1 MTAHRL
7 SFAVSLLCVF
17 LLQSV
22 VGVASADCPVEKKTH
37 KLKFKTKGDQC
48 VAKVVKSSDDAD
60 ASSVDVCEG
69 DTVTWS
75 VSGAK
80 KSVVFDG
87 VSPFAEWTDSGFQG
101 SKIEGTVK
109 AGAAKD
115 GQKTAYKYSVAV
127 DGQPCVLDPQII
139 VDRRR

>member
-80 KSVVFDG
+80 LRHRSSDAFRSSSPRYSPACATGG
-87 VSPFAEWTDSGFQG
+87 V
-101 SKIEGTVK
+101 
-109 AGAAKD
+109 
-115 GQKTAYKYSVAV
+115 
-127 DGQPCVLDPQII
+127 
-139 VDRRR
+139 R